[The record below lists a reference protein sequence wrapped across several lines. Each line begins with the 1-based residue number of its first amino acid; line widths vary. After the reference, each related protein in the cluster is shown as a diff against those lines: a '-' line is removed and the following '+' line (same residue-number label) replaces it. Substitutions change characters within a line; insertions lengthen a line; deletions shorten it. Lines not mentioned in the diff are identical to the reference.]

1 MSTTSPPT
9 PPLHEP
15 AGPPLGK
22 PGRPGDIP
30 TPTGLPRNRTARIIA
45 IGAPILVVLIILY
58 LIFGGGGST
67 TYYLEFESADQLVRG
82 DQVQVGGVPVGT
94 IKDIVLTHDYKAR
107 VRISIESSLA
117 PLHQGTTA
125 QIRVPSLSGV
135 ANRYVALSPGPNNS
149 PALPDGATLSGSA
162 VKGATD
168 IDQLFNTLNPRTLK
182 GLQEVFQGGA
192 ESYAGVEHQV
202 NVTVEYFAPA
212 VASADHFFGELVSDQ
227 HTFSEL
233 LVQGAKAVT
242 TIAARREHLTDL
254 VEHGDIAFGALA
266 SEQANLQAGVQQLP
280 VFLRQAN
287 HTLAELP
294 ATLADVTKL
303 VNVSKPDTVQL
314 ATLFERLRP
323 AFVEATPVLHS
334 LSLAVSQPGPNNDLT
349 DLFKGYP
356 ALAQQLTAETPNVVK
371 GLEES
376 NIFFSHLRPYSPELT
391 GFARSLGQSTAYYDA
406 NGHYIRASA
415 TVPAFTLG
423 SEGSLVP
430 AESLAQGLQN
440 LKRGQTAR
448 CPGAATQ
455 PAPTALRPSPTRGS
469 WNATPRRCRDGPRS
483 GSPAAGPLP
492 IGALR

>member
-9 PPLHEP
+9 PPLREP

-30 TPTGLPRNRTARIIA
+30 TPTRLPRNRAARIVA
-45 IGAPILVVLIILY
+45 IGAPLLVVLIILY
-58 LIFGGGGST
+58 LIFGGGGAT

-94 IKDIVLTHDYKAR
+94 IKDIVLTHNYKAR

-135 ANRYVALSPGPNNS
+135 ANRYIALSPGPNNY

-168 IDQLFNTLNPRTLK
+168 IDQIFNTLNPRTLK

-192 ESYAGVEHQV
+192 ESYAGVEHEV
-202 NVTVEYFAPA
+202 NVTTEYFAPA
-212 VASADHFFGELVSDQ
+212 LAAGDHFFGELVRDQ
-227 HTFSEL
+227 HTFTESL
-233 LVQGAKAVT
+233 IQGAKALT
-242 TIAARREHLTDL
+242 TIAGRREQLTDL
-254 VEHGDIAFGALA
+254 VEHADIALGALA
-266 SEQANLQAGVQQLP
+266 SKQADLQAGVQQLP
-280 VFLRQAN
+280 VTLHQAN
-287 HTLAELP
+287 HTLAEVP
-294 ATLADVTKL
+294 STLADVTKL
-303 VNVSKPDTVQL
+303 VNVSKPGTAQL
-314 ATLFERLRP
+314 ATLFARLRP
-323 AFVEATPVLHS
+323 LFVEATPVLHD
-334 LSLAVSQPGPNNDLT
+334 LSIAVSQPGPNNDLT
-349 DLFKGYP
+349 DLFRGYP
-356 ALAQQLTAETPNVVK
+356 ALAQQLSADTPGVVK

-376 NIFFSHLRPYSPELT
+376 NIFFSRVRPYSPELT

-406 NGHYIRASA
+406 NGHYVRASA

-440 LKRGQTAR
+440 LKRGQQAR

-455 PAPTALRPSPTRGS
+455 PAGDGSSPFTDTGQLEC
-469 WNATPRRCRDGPRS
+469 N
-483 GSPAAGPLP
+483 PAEVP
-492 IGALR
+492 